1 MKKYYFLLIALIS
14 SMDPMFAQS
23 KENNFENSIERMQNQ
38 MKKMMERMHMD
49 TTGIQEMHTDTSF
62 KKSFGFMNDGNGW
75 QPLGEGMDSTKMD
88 NLFSDMWKNF
98 QGHGFDNKFENLM
111 DMFKGNMDFFNG
123 NPFFDKLDLPEIQK
137 NLETPNKTMPL
148 DIPKKKK
155 YPTKSL

>member
-1 MKKYYFLLIALIS
+1 MKKYYILLIALIS

-23 KENNFENSIERMQNQ
+23 KENNFENSIQQMQNQ

-62 KKSFGFMNDGNGW
+62 RKSFGFMNDGNGW
-75 QPLGEGMDSTKMD
+75 QPLGENMDSTKMD

-111 DMFKGNMDFFNG
+111 DMFQGNNDFLKS
-123 NPFFDKLDLPEIQK
+123 NPFFNDLDIPEIQK
-137 NLETPNKTMPL
+137 NLETPNKALPL
-148 DIPKKKK
+148 DTPKKKK
-155 YPTKSL
+155 YTTKTL